1 MVMSGDCDFPSEEK
15 RQRVFNRVS
24 ERHPSKNVKFMHGP
38 FNRLARQREGDYIL
52 GDYMDNRNDH
62 PKGTSFISVE
72 GIGFALEP
80 KNP

>member
-38 FNRLARQREGDYIL
+38 FNRVACQREGDFILNDYI
-52 GDYMDNRNDH
+52 DNRNDH
-62 PKGTSFISVE
+62 PKGTDFISVE

-80 KNP
+80 K